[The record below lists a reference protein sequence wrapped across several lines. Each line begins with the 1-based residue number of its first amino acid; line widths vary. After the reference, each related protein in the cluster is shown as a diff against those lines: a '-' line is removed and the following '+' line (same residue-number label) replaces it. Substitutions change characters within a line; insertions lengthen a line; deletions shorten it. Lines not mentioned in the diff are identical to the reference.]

1 MSLLGFGKR
10 TVPSKSTIKEK
21 KGGFK
26 IAVSSG
32 LYTIARSEELQ
43 TLVKKVGYALTRGTS
58 AIEISSDIPHEID
71 YSEGKEI
78 RYISQHQGIELTL
91 HGDLAVAFEMPD
103 KTEWINAQ
111 DKFQKS
117 IKSAVYGG
125 CTYVNFHS
133 CLREWLELFTYA
145 GQRLEIIMCDH
156 LGRVIADLFKE
167 DKKTGGKL
175 AEWFISTSL
184 AEDTLEN
191 RFKRKYDFAI
201 RYSSFILGYDLQ
213 REIENH
219 IIQTTYQNIINENEE
234 KFVQVI
240 NNSNLPEQ
248 DKLGIIN
255 SYKSKAT
262 PIEHKISM
270 LRQFGLIK
278 EDELQKRIRNQYR
291 KEICEMIKNKIS
303 DRWYEEELRGGTL
316 DDVYT
321 IMAHYMFLSKD
332 PLWEE
337 MIKIY
342 EDVINFHPDL
352 PYNPDNMDWLLKI
365 WDRAQTVST
374 EWSLRFKEFYYGV
387 VAAKYLQGHIIKA
400 VEWMNDEKS
409 GLKKIIKD
417 ELTAIIKDNKIRQE
431 EEKILFDNINKLKI
445 CFENPDARNPE
456 LGGRYMLWHPK
467 QIYLAV
473 KHTRNELGKGNETK
487 SHADKIFMIIDWEH
501 VATQGVDPF
510 HEAEDFVRCMEI
522 LNDKNVGD
530 LIIGVHSNYPSP
542 LQPHKPIE
550 IADRPVIY
558 SLLYKLRKI
567 GFGKNNIAY
576 LLFERG
582 GGDNPFKGSII
593 ALRAI
598 ADELEKDT
606 PPDELP
612 PQFFGLPEGTRDYAR
627 QRVII
632 KEHAIDPLKGM
643 LKIPEEEYTFLG
655 TTAIRGGKRPEEWKK
670 EELK

>member
-1 MSLLGFGKR
+1 MSLLGFGK
-10 TVPSKSTIKEK
+10 SKSLSKPTQEK

-43 TLVKKVGYALTRGTS
+43 TLVKKVGYALTRGTA

-78 RYISQHQGIELTL
+78 RYIAQHQGIELTL

-133 CLREWLELFTYA
+133 CLREWLEFFTYA
-145 GQRLEIIMCDH
+145 GQRLEIVMCDH
-156 LGRVIADLFKE
+156 LGRTIAELFKE
-167 DKKTGGKL
+167 DKKLNGKL
-175 AEWFISTSL
+175 ADWFISTSL
-184 AEDTLEN
+184 CEDTLEN
-191 RFKRKYDFAI
+191 RFKRKYDFVMK
-201 RYSSFILGYDLQ
+201 YSGYILGPDVTRQ
-213 REIENH
+213 IENKV
-219 IIQTTYQNIINENEE
+219 YQDVYNEIAREVDRNYEQAVDALNISPEE
-234 KFVQVI
+234 KQRIKESFRYAPLAQKI
-240 NNSNLPEQ
+240 
-248 DKLGIIN
+248 DLG
-255 SYKSKAT
+255 
-262 PIEHKISM
+262 
-270 LRQFGLIK
+270 RQFGIVK
-278 EDELQKRIRNQYR
+278 EEELQKKIREGIRNTLAAQV
-291 KEICEMIKNKIS
+291 KEKIS
-303 DRWYEEELRGGTL
+303 QRWYEEELRGGTL
-316 DDVYT
+316 DDIYV
-321 IMAHYMFLSKD
+321 IIANYMFLNQD
-332 PLWEE
+332 PLWNE
-337 MIKIY
+337 MVKIY
-342 EDVINFHPDL
+342 DNVLNYHSDL
-352 PYNPDNMDWLLKI
+352 AYNPNDPDWLLKI
-365 WDRAQTVST
+365 LDRAQTVPT
-374 EWSLRFKEFYYGV
+374 EWSLKFKEFYYGV
-387 VAAKYLQGHIIKA
+387 VAAKYLQGHIIRA
-400 VEWMNDEKS
+400 IEWMNDEKT
-409 GLKKIIKD
+409 GLKKIIKE
-417 ELTAIIKDNKIRQE
+417 ELTAIVKDDKLRKE
-431 EEKILFDNINKLKI
+431 EEKKLFEALNNMKI

-473 KHTRNELGKGNETK
+473 KHTRKELEKRSETK
-487 SHADKIFMIIDWEH
+487 SHSDKIFMIIDWEH

-510 HEAEDFVRCMEI
+510 HEADDFVASMKK
-522 LNDKNVGD
+522 LGD
-530 LIIGVHSNYPSP
+530 TNAGELIIGIHANYPSP

-558 SLLYKLRKI
+558 NLLYKIREI
-567 GFGKNNIAY
+567 GLGKTHITY

-598 ADELEKDT
+598 AEELEKDT
-606 PPDELP
+606 KPDELP
-612 PQFFGLPEGTRDYAR
+612 LQFFSISEGTRDYAR

-632 KEHAIDPLKGM
+632 HEHAIDPIKGM
-643 LKIPEEEYTFLG
+643 LKVPEEDYTFLG
-655 TTAIRGGKRPEEWKK
+655 TTAIKGGKRPEEWKK